1 MASVLGNLLSSQG
14 LTTATQAQLLAYFT
28 SAYQSIYG
36 SSINLASN
44 TPDGQWMNIQIQ
56 AILDVEDLLTQIYN
70 SFDPDNAI
78 GVQLDQRVAING
90 IQRQAGTFSITN
102 ITVVLT
108 QSVNLYGLDQ
118 SAQSVYTVSDNSGN
132 QWQLIT
138 TQLAAG
144 PGTEVYAFQAASPG
158 ANLTIP
164 NTITVPVTIVLGVQS
179 VNNPTAQSVIGINEE
194 TDAALRIRRQQS
206 VSISSQ
212 GYLQGLL
219 ATLLNIQGITSA
231 NVYENNTSSTNA
243 DGVPGHSIWV
253 IVAGNPVV
261 VPTTAYNSA
270 TTYSYGQI
278 VTSSNVNY
286 ISWQN
291 NNLNNAVTNA
301 SFWGVYNPVAEA
313 IYNKRNAG
321 CGMFG
326 STNYTVTQIDGSP
339 FVVDWDVVAPINLFI
354 SFTATSINGINQPN
368 IAGIITGIVNNFA
381 PTVYQEVNIN
391 ALATIV
397 QQVDP
402 NTLVTNAGFSI
413 ASTQVATL
421 SGTAA
426 SGTFEFSYNGNNT
439 SAINWNDSTSTI
451 QSKLRAVTGLSAAT
465 VTGTIAGGT
474 LTIALGIVSISSLI
488 TVVSNSLMTSA
499 PAAITFSW
507 NEGYTNTLLP
517 ASKRDQF
524 VVAAAQIIILPMIL
538 SPTAVTVISTK
549 TQTFTGLGGYGTLV
563 YSLQTNVS
571 GGSIN
576 SSTGVYTAGA
586 TPGTDVALVT
596 DAFGN
601 TATATITVTA

>member
-1 MASVLGNLLSSQG
+1 MSSPLGNSLTSQG
-14 LTTATQAQLLAYFT
+14 LTTATQPQLLSYFT
-28 SAYQSIYG
+28 SAYQFIYG

-56 AILDVEDLLTQIYN
+56 AILDVQDLLTQVYN
-70 SFDPDNAI
+70 SMDPDNAI

-90 IQRQAGTFSITN
+90 IQRQAGTYSTTN

-118 SAQSVYTVSDNSGN
+118 STQPIYTVSDNAGN

-138 TQLAAG
+138 TQLGVG
-144 PGTEVYAFQAASPG
+144 PGTEVYSFQSSSPG

-179 VNNPTAQSVIGINEE
+179 VNNPTAQSVIGINQE

-219 ATLLNIQGITSA
+219 ATLLNIEGITSA

-253 IVAGNPVV
+253 IVSGNPVV
-261 VPTTAYNSA
+261 VPTTAYNPS

-278 VTSSNVNY
+278 VTSNNVNY

-326 STNYTVTQIDGSP
+326 QTAYTVTQIDGSP
-339 FVVDWDVVAPINLFI
+339 FIVDWDVVAPINLFI

-368 IAGIITGIVNNFA
+368 IAGIITGIVDNFV

-413 ASTQVATL
+413 ASTQIATL

-426 SGTFEFSYNGNNT
+426 SGTFELSYNGNNT
-439 SAINWNDSTSTI
+439 VAINWNDSTATI

-474 LTIALGIVSISSLI
+474 LTIALGITSISSLI
-488 TVVSNSLMTSA
+488 TVVNNSLMTSA

-517 ASKRDQF
+517 ASKKDQF
-524 VVAAAQIIILPMIL
+524 VVASTQIIILPMIL
-538 SPTAVTVISTK
+538 SPTTVTVISTK
-549 TQTFTGLGGYGTLV
+549 TQTFTGLGGYGTFV

-586 TPGTDVALVT
+586 TPGTDIALVT
-596 DAFGN
+596 DSFGN
-601 TATATITVTA
+601 TAISTITVTA